1 MFSTLNNMVDTNFL
15 SWNQQK
21 KLMTKVGTTYDNFTG
36 IHAGTVKQALMDDK
50 FNSNLLF
57 AVLGLLHKVGP
68 LPATGPAQTRT
79 CKIVFLPGLGER
91 VWLF

>member
-36 IHAGTVKQALMDDK
+36 IHAGTVKQAD
-50 FNSNLLF
+50 
-57 AVLGLLHKVGP
+57 VWIKVDGRQIQQQP
-68 LPATGPAQTRT
+68 SFCRP
-79 CKIVFLPGLGER
+79 
-91 VWLF
+91 WLIT